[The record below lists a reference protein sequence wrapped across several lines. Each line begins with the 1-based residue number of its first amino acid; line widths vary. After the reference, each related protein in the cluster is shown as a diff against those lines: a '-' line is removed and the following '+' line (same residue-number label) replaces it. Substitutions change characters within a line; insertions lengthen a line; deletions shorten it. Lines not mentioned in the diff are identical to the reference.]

1 MDEERR
7 DYLKEISKYSKEEI
21 IEALKRHY
29 IPDWVFADL
38 LSSLE
43 FVRRAKAIDE
53 SKKAAEKEH
62 ATFDAYMAWRKEMVA
77 KYGDGKAVTISK
89 IPFEEIARGTN
100 LEKAW
105 NTAREKERK
114 ASAKVDK
121 LLK

>member
-29 IPDWVFADL
+29 IPEFVLADL
-38 LSSLE
+38 LSGLE
-43 FVRRAKAIDE
+43 FVRRTKAIDE

>member
-1 MDEERR
+1 MDKERR
-7 DYLKEISKYSKEEI
+7 DYMKEISKYSKEEI
-21 IEALKRHY
+21 IEALARQY
-29 IPDWVFADL
+29 IPLVALDGLLGDL
-38 LSSLE
+38 E
-43 FVRRAKAIDE
+43 YRRRIKAIE
-53 SKKAAEKEH
+53 ERKKATEKER
-62 ATFDAYMAWRKEMVA
+62 AAFDAYMAWRKEMVA

-89 IPFEEIARGTN
+89 IPFEELARGAN

>member
-21 IEALKRHY
+21 VEALKRHY

-38 LSSLE
+38 LSGLE
-43 FVRRAKAIDE
+43 FVRRTKAIDE
-53 SKKAAEKEH
+53 HNKTVQEESAAFE
-62 ATFDAYMAWRKEMVA
+62 AYMAWRKEIVA

-89 IPFEEIARGTN
+89 IPREEITRGAN

-105 NTAREKERK
+105 NDAREKEQK